1 MADRALFLGWT
12 RAVVGREQQAMELFQ
27 KAMGYYGK
35 LQTDGLIESFEPV
48 LLQAHGGDLN
58 GFILLRSNAEK
69 IAKIRQDDTFIDFSI
84 EAAYCLE
91 GFGIVEGIIGEGI
104 TDAFSRWSKLIG

>member
-12 RAVVGREQQAMELFQ
+12 RAVAGREQQAMELFQ
-27 KAMGYYGK
+27 KAMDYYGK
-35 LQTDGLIESFEPV
+35 LQADGLIESFEPV

-58 GFILLRSNAEK
+58 GFVLLRSDAEK
-69 IAKIRQDDTFIDFSI
+69 IAKIRQDDAFIDFSM
-84 EAAYCLE
+84 EAGYCLQ

-104 TDAFSRWSKLIG
+104 PDAFSRWSKLIG